1 MVKNIIHITGS
12 DSYGVELEVKRWL
25 GAFQSKFGNINID
38 RYDLSD
44 ASSLKGIGDMILMS
58 GLFAEKRLF
67 IFRGG
72 RDRKSKVLGL
82 EALLEEKLSD
92 IPEDHFLLFHT
103 I

>member
-1 MVKNIIHITGS
+1 
-12 DSYGVELEVKRWL
+12 
-25 GAFQSKFGNINID
+25 
-38 RYDLSD
+38 
-44 ASSLKGIGDMILMS
+44 MILMS

-72 RDRKSKVLGL
+72 RDRKSKALGI